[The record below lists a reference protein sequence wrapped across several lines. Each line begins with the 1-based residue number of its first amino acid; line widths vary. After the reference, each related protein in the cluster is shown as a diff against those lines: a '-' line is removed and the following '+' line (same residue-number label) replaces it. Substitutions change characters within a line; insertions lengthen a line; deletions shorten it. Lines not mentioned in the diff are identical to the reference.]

1 MRSGSLRTPAL
12 FGALAASLALALPA
26 AALAATPLS
35 GLTGSGGTTATQ
47 TATTSTQ
54 TTAPPITIPSTTSSS
69 GGLPTYAYILIAVV
83 VVILFAG
90 ITYWIRRDAHL
101 HAPRHATRDIDRGR
115 GTVAPQTE
123 RRKRSRAKAKRARR
137 ARRPRRN

>member
-12 FGALAASLALALPA
+12 FAAIATSLALALPA
-26 AALAATPLS
+26 ASFAATPLS
-35 GLTGSGGTTATQ
+35 GLTGSAGSTVTQTTTAT
-47 TATTSTQ
+47 A
-54 TTAPPITIPSTTSSS
+54 TTAPAVTIPSATSTNG

>member
-1 MRSGSLRTPAL
+1 MRYGSARVAAL
-12 FGALAASLALALPA
+12 LGAIAASFALALPA
-26 AALAATPLS
+26 AAFAAAPFN
-35 GLTGSGGTTATQ
+35 GLTGSGGSSATQTTTTAT
-47 TATTSTQ
+47 A
-54 TTAPPITIPSTTSSS
+54 TTAPPITIANPSASS
-69 GGLPTYAYILIAVV
+69 GGLPTYAYILIAAV

-90 ITYWIRRDAHL
+90 ITYWIRYDAHQ
-101 HAPRHATRDIDRGR
+101 HQPRHAARDIDRGR